1 MITKLTLLISCLMV
15 SMSWAQ
21 TIEKFSID
29 SGGAST
35 SAGGLQ
41 ILYTIGE
48 VNVQELSTASVAVSE
63 GFINADFK
71 IKIDPRLFLQGP
83 IINPSTAG
91 LMNDNLR
98 SGSFIP
104 TTSPY
109 SDGATCSASVFSA
122 TGPNAIV
129 DWVWVELRAANDNT
143 KLINGKSAL
152 VQRDGDVVT
161 LDGTSNVIMSAAP
174 TSYYVVVKH
183 RNHLGAM
190 TSGTFGLNETTATV
204 VDFTTNA
211 LITYGTN
218 ARTTL
223 SSGSMALWAG
233 DVNGNGQVRY
243 LGPGNDTN
251 TIKDAVLAQAG
262 NTTNSNYYP
271 FTGYNKADINMNG
284 QVRYLGPGNDTN
296 TLKDIVLSHPANS
309 TLSNYFPFNAQIT
322 N

>member
-1 MITKLTLLISCLMV
+1 
-15 SMSWAQ
+15 
-21 TIEKFSID
+21 
-29 SGGAST
+29 
-35 SAGGLQ
+35 
-41 ILYTIGE
+41 
-48 VNVQELSTASVAVSE
+48 
-63 GFINADFK
+63 
-71 IKIDPRLFLQGP
+71 
-83 IINPSTAG
+83 
-91 LMNDNLR
+91 MNDNLR
-98 SGSFIP
+98 SGSLIP

-109 SDGATCSASVFSA
+109 TDGATCSASVFSI
-122 TGPNAIV
+122 TGSNAIV

-152 VQRDGDVVT
+152 VQRDGDVVA
-161 LDGTSNVIMSAAP
+161 LDGTSVLIMSAAP
-174 TSYYVVVKH
+174 TNYYVVVKH

-190 TSGTFGLNETTATV
+190 TSGVFGLNETTTTG

-211 LITYGTN
+211 LSTYGTN

-223 SSGSMALWAG
+223 PSGSMALWAG

-262 NTTNSNYYP
+262 NTSNSNYYP
-271 FTGYNKADINMNG
+271 FTGYYNADINMNG

-309 TLSNYFPFNAQIT
+309 TLSNYFPFNVQIT